1 MPRSTVGKYLIRR
14 LEEAG
19 LKHVFGI
26 PGDYV
31 LGFYDLLL
39 ESKLEVV
46 GTCTEIGAGFAADA
60 YARVN
65 GLGAMCVTYCVG
77 GLNALNAVAGAY
89 AEKSPLIVIS
99 GAPGLGERKHSSLL
113 HHAVRDYRTQLQIF
127 EKVTIAAEALEDPNM
142 IPRQIDEG
150 IELCQ
155 RYKRPIYFEI
165 PRDMVEVPCKSAGPL
180 VRGSIRSDKHA
191 LQEAVAEAAA
201 MLKAARRPVILG
213 GVEIHR
219 FGLQNQLTR
228 LVEDSGMPVAATL
241 LGKSIISEMHPQY
254 LGVYEG
260 GMGEDKVRRAVE
272 SADCLLILG
281 AFMTDVNLGIYTA
294 RLDESRAINATS
306 EQITIKHHH
315 YEDIQLGD
323 FIPEL
328 TRALGTDPQGR
339 LPARKAGVRAPAKAK
354 PFKVQ
359 AQKPCTVRR
368 FFERINEFID
378 EGYMVICDIGDSLF
392 GAAELT
398 IHRKT
403 EFISPAFYT
412 SMGFAVPA
420 AIGTQINRKN
430 LRPLVFVGDGAF
442 QMTGMELSSIA
453 RNGMNP
459 IIFVLNNKGYTTERF
474 IREGPYNDIH
484 DWAYHLVPQILQKG
498 WGCEVRT
505 EGELEEALSTAR
517 TNINSFSLINIHLDK
532 LDHSRALKRLGG
544 RLGRKTKIK
553 KEP

>member
-19 LKHVFGI
+19 LKHIFGI

-31 LGFYDLLL
+31 LGFYDLLF
-39 ESKLEVV
+39 ESKLEVI
-46 GTCTEIGAGFAADA
+46 GTCTEIGAGFSADA

-99 GAPGLGERKHSSLL
+99 GAPGVNERKGSSLL
-113 HHAVRDYRTQLQIF
+113 HHAVRDHFTQLHIY
-127 EKVTIAAEALEDPNM
+127 EKVTIAAEMLEDPGM
-142 IPRQIDEG
+142 IPRQIDESLD
-150 IELCQ
+150 LCQ
-155 RYKRPIYFEI
+155 RYKRPIYFEL
-165 PRDMVEVPCKSAGPL
+165 PRDVVDLPCKLSQPP
-180 VRGSIRSDKHA
+180 VKSRRKSDKQA
-191 LQEAVAEAAA
+191 LQEAVAEAVE
-201 MLKAARRPVILG
+201 MLGSARKPVILG

-219 FGLQNQLTR
+219 FGLQVQLTR
-228 LVEDSGMPVAATL
+228 LVEGSGMPIAATL

-260 GMGEDKVRRAVE
+260 GMGEEKVRKAVE

-315 YEDIQLGD
+315 YEDIQLAD
-323 FIPEL
+323 FITEL
-328 TRALGTDPQGR
+328 TRAMKSVKTGRKPIIKKNVKPLQGS
-339 LPARKAGVRAPAKAK
+339 GS
-354 PFKVQ
+354 FKVQ
-359 AQKPCTVRR
+359 PDKPCTVRR
-368 FFERINEFID
+368 FFERIDSFID
-378 EGYMVICDIGDSLF
+378 EGSIVICDIGDSLF

-398 IHRKT
+398 IHKKT

-442 QMTGMELSSIA
+442 QMTGMELSTVV
-453 RNGMNP
+453 RYGLNP
-459 IIFVLNNKGYTTERF
+459 IVFVLNNKGYTTERF

-505 EGELEEALSTAR
+505 EGELEEALLTAQS
-517 TNINSFSLINIHLDK
+517 NINSFSLINIHLDK

-544 RLGRKTKIK
+544 RLGKKTTGKRR
-553 KEP
+553 